1 VLKRIN
7 PRLVMVSLS
16 AYGQTGPYRDYVSFG
31 RGIEAMSGL
40 SELTAYEGGLPLGP
54 GIAYADANAGLHAA
68 FAVLMA
74 LKVRRRTGEG
84 QHIDLSLRESLS
96 ALLGPQMLDY
106 SLSKVVLRPRGNND
120 SSVLYQGCYRCRG
133 EDQWIVIGIHAED
146 ELKTLRDILG
156 DLVDT
161 DDLDQCIEKWTV
173 KQDGLEAMHILQAAG
188 IRAGKVCGPQDLI
201 SDPHLAAR
209 GFFEGITHPEAGTHP
224 HPGMPWKM
232 SLTPGRIRLPAP
244 CFAQHND
251 YVFSEL
257 LGLNQNQIQKLER
270 DGVVA
275 TAPAR

>member
-1 VLKRIN
+1 
-7 PRLVMVSLS
+7 
-16 AYGQTGPYRDYVSFG
+16 
-31 RGIEAMSGL
+31 
-40 SELTAYEGGLPLGP
+40 LGP

-96 ALLGPQMLDY
+96 SLLGPQMLDY

-120 SSVLYQGCYRCRG
+120 SSVLHQGCYRCRG

-146 ELKTLRDILG
+146 ELKALRDILG

-161 DDLDQCIEKWTV
+161 DDLNQRIEKWAV
-173 KQDGLEAMHILQAAG
+173 KQAALEAMHILQKAG
-188 IRAGKVCGPQDLI
+188 IRAGKVCSPQDLI
-201 SDPHLAAR
+201 CDPHLAAR
-209 GFFEGITHPEAGTHP
+209 GFFESIAHPEAGTYP
-224 HPGMPWKM
+224 HPGMPWRM

-244 CFAQHND
+244 CFAQHNR
-251 YVFSEL
+251 YVLLEL
-257 LGLNQNQIQKLER
+257 LGLDQGQIQKLER

-275 TAPAR
+275 TAPDR